1 VQSALVSIHVKGTYC
16 VVEVMSHQP
25 ADDDADNAEEVEVA
39 YQSQYCEQSVCER
52 YIPMPRV
59 EKP

>member
-1 VQSALVSIHVKGTYC
+1 
-16 VVEVMSHQP
+16 VEVMSHQP